1 MTSLVILNEAKD
13 PLFSDRVHRV
23 GRLALAFVATFAIAS
38 LNACKETKQPPVGVP
53 GPVDTAEQVG
63 FGVRTLLTGN
73 GVQRGELQADTMFVF
88 NDQTKFDFR
97 NARVKFNT
105 ETGAP
110 NGNMRADRGIY
121 DTRTQILE
129 GFGNV
134 VVTTLDG
141 KKLTSPHLKFNQ
153 MANEVSSD
161 TSFVLTAGDK
171 EQRGIGFTADPNL
184 TRFKCLRFCGAKGAI
199 TLPGT

>member
-1 MTSLVILNEAKD
+1 MSHVT
-13 PLFSDRVHRV
+13 RVRRFALLAAIGIAGGV
-23 GRLALAFVATFAIAS
+23 G
-38 LNACKETKQPPVGVP
+38 ACKDTKQPPVGIASP
-53 GPVDTAEQVG
+53 ADTAEQIG

-73 GVQRGELQADTMFVF
+73 GVQRGELLADTMYVF

-105 ETGAP
+105 ETGMP
-110 NGNMRADRGIY
+110 NGTMRADRGIY

-141 KKLTSPHLKFNQ
+141 KRLTSPHLKFNQ
-153 MANEVSSD
+153 LANEVSSD
-161 TSFVLTAGDK
+161 TTFQMVAGSRT
-171 EQRGIGFTADPNL
+171 QSGVGFKTDPNL
-184 TRFKCLRFCGAKGAI
+184 SRFTCFRACRTTG
-199 TLPGT
+199 TVVLPSQ

>member
-1 MTSLVILNEAKD
+1 MSAAA
-13 PLFSDRVHRV
+13 RVR
-23 GRLALAFVATFAIAS
+23 RLTLLAGAVCALAAS
-38 LNACKETKQPPVGVP
+38 GACKETLPPPVGKA
-53 GPVDTAEQVG
+53 GAVDTAEQVG
-63 FGVRTLLTGN
+63 FGVRTLLTAN
-73 GVQRGELQADTMFVF
+73 GVQKGELQADTMFVF

-110 NGNMRADRGIY
+110 NGTMRADRGIY

-141 KKLTSPHLKFNQ
+141 KRLTSPHVKFNQ
-153 MANEVSSD
+153 LANEVSSD
-161 TSFVLTAGDK
+161 TTFEVRSGTKVQTGT
-171 EQRGIGFTADPNL
+171 GFTADPNL
-184 TRFKCLRFCGAKGAI
+184 TRFKCLKLCGGSGLFN
-199 TLPGT
+199 LPGT

>member
-1 MTSLVILNEAKD
+1 MSAVIRVRRIALLLATACSLAGAASCRESTK
-13 PLFSDRVHRV
+13 PRV
-23 GRLALAFVATFAIAS
+23 GRPL
-38 LNACKETKQPPVGVP
+38 
-53 GPVDTAEQVG
+53 GPIDTAEQVG

-73 GVQRGELQADTMFVF
+73 GVQRGELQADTMFVY

-110 NGNMRADRGIY
+110 NGTMRADRGLY
-121 DTRTQILE
+121 DTRTQVLE

-153 MANEVSSD
+153 LANEVTSD
-161 TSFVLTAGDK
+161 TTFALKAGDR

-184 TRFKCLRFCGAKGAI
+184 THFRCMRMCGGSAPI

>member
-1 MTSLVILNEAKD
+1 MNALSRVRRVTLLVGA
-13 PLFSDRVHRV
+13 
-23 GRLALAFVATFAIAS
+23 ACAIAAPG
-38 LNACKETKQPPVGVP
+38 ACKESTPPPVGKA
-53 GPVDTAEQVG
+53 GAVDTAEQVG

-73 GVQRGELQADTMFVF
+73 GIQKGELQADTMFVF

-105 ETGAP
+105 ETGSP
-110 NGNMRADRGIY
+110 NGTMRADRGIY

-153 MANEVSSD
+153 LGTEISSD
-161 TSFVLTAGDK
+161 TTFQLKAGER
-171 EQRGIGFTADPNL
+171 EQRGIGFTADPDL
-184 TRFKCLRFCGAKGAI
+184 KHFRCLRMCGGSAPI

>member
-1 MTSLVILNEAKD
+1 MSAA
-13 PLFSDRVHRV
+13 SRVR
-23 GRLALAFVATFAIAS
+23 RLALLIGGVCAVAS
-38 LNACKETKQPPVGVP
+38 SGACKESTPPPVGKA

-73 GVQRGELQADTMFVF
+73 GVQKGELLADTMFVY

-110 NGNMRADRGIY
+110 NGTMRADRGIY

-134 VVTTLDG
+134 VITTLDG

-153 MANEVSSD
+153 LSNEVSSD
-161 TSFVLTAGDK
+161 TNFQMAAGDRT
-171 EQRGIGFTADPNL
+171 QSGIGFRTDPNL
-184 TRFKCLRFCGAKGAI
+184 SRFSCLRSCRTAGEVLVPKQ
-199 TLPGT
+199 

>member
-1 MTSLVILNEAKD
+1 MSAAG
-13 PLFSDRVHRV
+13 S
-23 GRLALAFVATFAIAS
+23 RLARTLIAATVTCLLAVVG
-38 LNACKETKQPPVGVP
+38 ACKESTPPPVGKQAP
-53 GPVDTAEQVG
+53 IDTAEQVG

-73 GVQRGELQADTMFVF
+73 GVQRGELQADTMYVY

-110 NGNMRADRGIY
+110 NGTMRADRGLY
-121 DTRTQILE
+121 DQRTQILE

-134 VVTTLDG
+134 VITTLDG

-153 MANEVSSD
+153 IANEVSSD
-161 TSFVLTAGDK
+161 TSFVLKSGDR

-184 TRFKCLRFCGAKGAI
+184 THFKCLRMCGGTAPI
-199 TLPGT
+199 TLPGS

>member
-1 MTSLVILNEAKD
+1 MSPVRRVRHFAVGVAAVCTLAVAGACNEPKA
-13 PLFSDRVHRV
+13 
-23 GRLALAFVATFAIAS
+23 
-38 LNACKETKQPPVGVP
+38 PPVGP
-53 GPVDTAEQVG
+53 SGPVDTAEQVG

-73 GVQRGELQADTMFVF
+73 GVQKGELQADTMFVY

-110 NGNMRADRGIY
+110 NGTMRADRGIY

-153 MANEVSSD
+153 LTNEVSSD
-161 TSFVLTAGDK
+161 TSFRMVAGNRT
-171 EQRGIGFTADPNL
+171 QSGVGFKTDPNL
-184 TRFKCLRFCGAKGAI
+184 SRFTCQRSCRTTGTVI
-199 TLPGT
+199 LPSQ

>member
-1 MTSLVILNEAKD
+1 MTPAS
-13 PLFSDRVHRV
+13 RVRHIALSIV
-23 GRLALAFVATFAIAS
+23 AGCALAAAA
-38 LNACKETKQPPVGVP
+38 ACNETKGPPVSP
-53 GPVDTAEQVG
+53 KSDADTAEQVG
-63 FGVRTLLTGN
+63 FGVRTLLTAN
-73 GVQRGELQADTMFVF
+73 GVQKGELQADTMYVY

-110 NGNMRADRGIY
+110 NGTMRADRGLY

-153 MANEVSSD
+153 LANEVTSD
-161 TSFVLTAGDK
+161 TTFALKAGDR

-184 TRFKCLRFCGAKGAI
+184 THFKCLRMCGGSAPI

>member
-1 MTSLVILNEAKD
+1 MTAA
-13 PLFSDRVHRV
+13 DRVRHVLTVIAVV
-23 GRLALAFVATFAIAS
+23 GGISAAA
-38 LNACKETKQPPVGVP
+38 ACKEPKPPPVGP
-53 GPVDTAEQVG
+53 PSPMDTAEQVG

-73 GVQRGELQADTMFVF
+73 GVQKGELQADTMFVY
-88 NDQTKFDFR
+88 NDQTKYDFR

-110 NGNMRADRGIY
+110 NGTMRADRGIY

-153 MANEVSSD
+153 LANEISSD
-161 TSFVLTAGDK
+161 TTFQMVAGTRT
-171 EQRGIGFTADPNL
+171 QSGVGFKTDPNL
-184 TRFKCLRFCGAKGAI
+184 ARFTCHRSCRTSG
-199 TLPGT
+199 TVVLPSQ

>member
-1 MTSLVILNEAKD
+1 MTPAS
-13 PLFSDRVHRV
+13 RVRQFGIV
-23 GRLALAFVATFAIAS
+23 VFAAGAISGA
-38 LNACKETKQPPVGVP
+38 NACKDSKQPPVGVGQP
-53 GPVDTAEQVG
+53 GDSAEQIG

-73 GVQRGELQADTMFVF
+73 GVQRGELTADTMYVY

-110 NGNMRADRGIY
+110 NGTMRADRGIY

-141 KKLTSPHLKFNQ
+141 KRLTSPHVKFNQ
-153 MANEVSSD
+153 LANEVSSD
-161 TSFVLTAGDK
+161 TTFEVKSGAR
-171 EQRGIGFTADPNL
+171 EQNGIGFTADPNL
-184 TRFKCLRFCGAKGAI
+184 TRFRCLRQCGGSAPI

>member
-1 MTSLVILNEAKD
+1 MIKFIGVRQITLWVAAVAAAPALV
-13 PLFSDRVHRV
+13 S
-23 GRLALAFVATFAIAS
+23 
-38 LNACKETKQPPVGVP
+38 CKGGKQPPVTITQP
-53 GPVDTAEQVG
+53 SDTAEQVG
-63 FGVRTLLTGN
+63 FGVRTLLSAN
-73 GVQRGELQADTMFVF
+73 GVQKGELQADTMYVY

-110 NGNMRADRGIY
+110 NGTMRADRGIY

-141 KKLTSPHLKFNQ
+141 RRLTSPHVKFNQ
-153 MANEVSSD
+153 LANEVSSD
-161 TSFVLTAGDK
+161 TSFVVKAGDK
-171 EQRGIGFTADPNL
+171 TQTGIGFTADPNL
-184 TRFKCLRFCGAKGAI
+184 TRFKCLKACGGTGVFA
-199 TLPGT
+199 LPGT

>member
-1 MTSLVILNEAKD
+1 MTAVA
-13 PLFSDRVHRV
+13 RVR
-23 GRLALAFVATFAIAS
+23 RLTLAIGGACAISGAA
-38 LNACKETKQPPVGVP
+38 ACKESTQPPVGKAS
-53 GPVDTAEQVG
+53 PVDTAEQVG

-73 GVQRGELQADTMFVF
+73 GVQKGELQADTMFVY

-110 NGNMRADRGIY
+110 NGTMRADRGIY

-153 MANEVSSD
+153 LSNEVTSD
-161 TSFVLTAGDK
+161 TTFQMTAGSRT
-171 EQRGIGFTADPNL
+171 QSGVGFKTDPNL
-184 TRFKCLRFCGAKGAI
+184 SRFTCLRSCRTTGTVI
-199 TLPGT
+199 LPSQ

>member
-1 MTSLVILNEAKD
+1 MTSAI
-13 PLFSDRVHRV
+13 RVRFIV
-23 GRLALAFVATFAIAS
+23 LASSAIGVAAIG
-38 LNACKETKQPPVGVP
+38 ACKDTKQPPVGVSSP
-53 GPVDTAEQVG
+53 ADTAEQIG
-63 FGVRTLLTGN
+63 FNVRTLLTGN
-73 GVQRGELQADTMFVF
+73 GVQRGELQADTMYVY

-110 NGNMRADRGIY
+110 NGTMRADRGIY
-121 DTRTQILE
+121 DQRTQILE

-134 VVTTLDG
+134 VITTLDG

-153 MANEVSSD
+153 VTNEISSD
-161 TSFVLTAGDK
+161 TTFVLKAGDR

-184 TRFKCLRFCGAKGAI
+184 THFKCLRMCGGTAPI
-199 TLPGT
+199 TLPGS

>member
-1 MTSLVILNEAKD
+1 MSAVT
-13 PLFSDRVHRV
+13 RVR
-23 GRLALAFVATFAIAS
+23 RLTLLIGAACALAAVG
-38 LNACKETKQPPVGVP
+38 ACKESTPPPVGKA
-53 GPVDTAEQVG
+53 GAVDTAEQVG
-63 FGVRTLLTGN
+63 FGVRTLLTAN
-73 GVQRGELQADTMFVF
+73 GVQKGELQADTMFVF

-110 NGNMRADRGIY
+110 NGTMRADRGLY

-141 KKLTSPHLKFNQ
+141 KKLTSPHLRFNQ
-153 MANEVSSD
+153 LSNEVSSD
-161 TSFVLTAGDK
+161 TTFQMVAGNRT
-171 EQRGIGFTADPNL
+171 QSGVGFKTDPNL
-184 TRFKCLRFCGAKGAI
+184 SRFTCQRSCRTTG
-199 TLPGT
+199 TVVLPSQ

>member
-1 MTSLVILNEAKD
+1 MA
-13 PLFSDRVHRV
+13 
-23 GRLALAFVATFAIAS
+23 GAG
-38 LNACKETKQPPVGVP
+38 ACKDSKQPPVGVGQP
-53 GPVDTAEQVG
+53 GDSAEQIG

-73 GVQRGELQADTMFVF
+73 GVQRGELIADTMYVY

-105 ETGAP
+105 ELGAP
-110 NGNMRADRGIY
+110 NGTMRADRGLY
-121 DTRTQILE
+121 DTRTSVLE

-141 KKLTSPHLKFNQ
+141 KRLTSPHLKFNQ
-153 MANEVSSD
+153 LANEVSSD
-161 TSFVLTAGDK
+161 TSFVLKAGNRD
-171 EQRGIGFTADPNL
+171 QQGIGFTADPNL
-184 TRFKCLRFCGAKGAI
+184 TRFRCLKQCGGSAPI

>member
-1 MTSLVILNEAKD
+1 MSAQARVR
-13 PLFSDRVHRV
+13 LF
-23 GRLALAFVATFAIAS
+23 AFAIAAAWM
-38 LNACKETKQPPVGVP
+38 LAALGACKESKQPPVGVA

-73 GVQRGELQADTMFVF
+73 GVQKGELEADTMFVY

-110 NGNMRADRGIY
+110 NGTMRADRGIY

-153 MANEVSSD
+153 LANEVSSD
-161 TSFVLTAGDK
+161 TTFQMVAGSRT
-171 EQRGIGFTADPNL
+171 QSGVGFKTDPNL
-184 TRFKCLRFCGAKGAI
+184 SRFTCQRSCRTTGTVI
-199 TLPGT
+199 LPSQ

>member
-1 MTSLVILNEAKD
+1 MTAVAGTRRRA
-13 PLFSDRVHRV
+13 F
-23 GRLALAFVATFAIAS
+23 LAAVLCTIAGAAGC
-38 LNACKETKQPPVGVP
+38 NETKGPPVSP
-53 GPVDTAEQVG
+53 KTDADTAEQTG
-63 FGVRTLLTGN
+63 FGVRTLLTTN
-73 GVQRGELQADTMFVF
+73 GVQKGELQADTMYVF

-110 NGNMRADRGIY
+110 NGTMRADRGIY
-121 DTRTQILE
+121 DTRTQVLE

-141 KKLTSPHLKFNQ
+141 RVLKSPHVKFNQ
-153 MANEVSSD
+153 LGNEVTSD
-161 TSFVLTAGDK
+161 TTFEVKAGDR

-184 TRFKCLRFCGAKGAI
+184 THFKCLRMCGGSAPI
-199 TLPGT
+199 TLPGS

>member
-1 MTSLVILNEAKD
+1 MTSV
-13 PLFSDRVHRV
+13 
-23 GRLALAFVATFAIAS
+23 AFVRRRRVAITVAWTIAAAG
-38 LNACKETKQPPVGVP
+38 ACKDVKQPPVGVQS
-53 GPVDTAEQVG
+53 PVDTAEQVG

-73 GVQRGELQADTMFVF
+73 GVQKGELQADTMFVF

-110 NGNMRADRGIY
+110 NGTMRADRGIY

-153 MANEVSSD
+153 LANEIASD
-161 TSFVLTAGDK
+161 TSFQLKAGDR

-184 TRFKCLRFCGAKGAI
+184 THFRCLRACGGSAPI